1 MHPKCISRVNI
12 EIVHSKIGKL
22 PADGEKGG
30 ENEREKGSKREDKL
44 NGQRI

>member
-22 PADGEKGG
+22 PADEEGKGKREGERDGDGEK
-30 ENEREKGSKREDKL
+30 EQKR
-44 NGQRI
+44 G